1 MTRAVVYIRV
11 STAQQASDNKT
22 SLSQQEA
29 DCRAY
34 CESKGY
40 EVRSELAWKPAQ
52 SASRLPAVMRYPHQ
66 SVGIQTN

>member
-1 MTRAVVYIRV
+1 MALWNLQVYTQGKLVSSDVVEEDEVQPMTHH
-11 STAQQASDNKT
+11 
-22 SLSQQEA
+22 L
-29 DCRAY
+29 
-34 CESKGY
+34 ESKGY